1 MSHIILVVYLVTAMA
16 VLSAYAGGSLPG
28 SHKLDRC
35 GLTWLPEAIFAAHI
49 GVFAAVTYAGSWGGV
64 AVTVWSYLWMQ
75 TGHGTVL
82 QWGRDPSQA
91 VGRTQTLT
99 PVVNWLAER
108 FGFTLGDVNYCR
120 LFMAVKGFLIGL
132 PVGGLPLAILWP
144 LAYEIGVRV
153 GKHEVSELLSGA
165 FAGISIFLILS
176 IF

>member
-1 MSHIILVVYLVTAMA
+1 MIASLIIAFMTITCRM
-16 VLSAYAGGSLPG
+16 AGGGLGAQYLP
-28 SHKLDRC
+28 RW
-35 GLTWLPEAIFAAHI
+35 LTWLPEVFFAA
-49 GVFAAVTYAGSWGGV
+49 GFGYAAFQYGGWI
-64 AVTVWSYLWMQ
+64 AAALATAWSYIWMQ

-108 FGFTLGDVNYCR
+108 FGFALGDVNYCR
-120 LFMAVKGFLIGL
+120 MFMAVKGFLIGL

-153 GKHEVSELLSGA
+153 KRHEVSELLSGT
-165 FAGISIFLILS
+165 FSGIAVVAAALA
-176 IF
+176 